1 MVSVSDLSSFINTS
15 SIRIYDVAH
24 PGGLGMDNFE
34 FDVATVVPEPG
45 MFSYCFTIRFSAMR
59 D

>member
-34 FDVATVVPEPG
+34 FDVATEEPEPG
-45 MFSYCFTIRFSAMR
+45 MISY
-59 D
+59 